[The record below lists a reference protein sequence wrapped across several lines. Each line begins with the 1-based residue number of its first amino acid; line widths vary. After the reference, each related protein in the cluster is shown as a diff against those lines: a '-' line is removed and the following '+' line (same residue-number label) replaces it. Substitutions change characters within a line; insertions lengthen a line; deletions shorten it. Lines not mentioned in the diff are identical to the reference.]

1 MNKVT
6 AIAEAGAAEAIPLAL
21 TGVLDALAESVL
33 VIAPGGGIIYAN
45 AAAEQFFEASA
56 PWLCRQGLANMLPV
70 DSPLFGLVEQ
80 ARSGLAVVSE
90 HGVDLSTPRVSER
103 RAERGGG
110 EQRTSIRTAPVADM
124 PGHVVVTLQA
134 PSIASKID
142 HQLTHRNAARSV
154 TAMAGMLAHEVKNPL
169 SGIRGA
175 AQLLEAQVPPED
187 RELTQLICGETD
199 RICKLVDD
207 LEVFS
212 DERPLDRAPVNI
224 HEVLE
229 HVRRLAVAGFAR
241 SQAVRE
247 DYDPSL
253 PPVYGNRDQLV
264 QVFLNLVKNAS
275 EAAPGSDGE
284 IRLSTAYRHGVR
296 LAVPGS
302 GKRIGLPLVVEVRD
316 NGAGIP
322 DDLREHL
329 FDPFVST
336 KNSGKGLGLAL
347 VAKIINDHSGVIEFE
362 SAPRRTMF
370 RVMLPTVPVDE
381 PVDEPVAGPVDGP
394 DDGAGA
400 P

>member
-1 MNKVT
+1 MNKMA
-6 AIAEAGAAEAIPLAL
+6 AIADVQNIGAAPEFSLA
-21 TGVLDALAESVL
+21 GVLDALADSVL
-33 VIAPGGGIIYAN
+33 VIGPGNRIVYAN
-45 AAAEQFFEASA
+45 AAAEQFFKSSA
-56 PWLCRQGLANMLPV
+56 AWLRRQELGALLPG
-70 DSPLFGLVEQ
+70 DSPLFALIAQ
-80 ARSGLAVVSE
+80 ARDGQAVVSE
-90 HGVDLSTPRVSER
+90 HGVDLSTPRLSEHQ
-103 RAERGGG
+103 GGVR
-110 EQRTSIRTAPVADM
+110 RTSIRTAPVTDM
-124 PGHVVVTLQA
+124 PEHVVVTLQA

-175 AQLLEAQVPPED
+175 AQLLEGQVPAED

-212 DERPLDRAPVNI
+212 DERPLDRAAVNI
-224 HEVLE
+224 HEVLD
-229 HVRRLAVAGFAR
+229 HVRKLAGAGFAR
-241 SQAVRE
+241 SQNIRE

-253 PPVYGNRDQLV
+253 PAVYGNRDQLV

-275 EAAPGSDGE
+275 EAAPATDGE
-284 IRLSTAYRHGVR
+284 IRITTAYRQGVR

-302 GKRIGLPLVVEVRD
+302 DKRIGLPLVVEIQD

-322 DDLREHL
+322 EDLREHL

-336 KNSGKGLGLAL
+336 KNAGKGLGLAL

-362 SAPRRTMF
+362 SAPRRTVF
-370 RVMLPTVPVDE
+370 RVMLPTVP
-381 PVDEPVAGPVDGP
+381 AGEDRT
-394 DDGAGA
+394 
-400 P
+400 